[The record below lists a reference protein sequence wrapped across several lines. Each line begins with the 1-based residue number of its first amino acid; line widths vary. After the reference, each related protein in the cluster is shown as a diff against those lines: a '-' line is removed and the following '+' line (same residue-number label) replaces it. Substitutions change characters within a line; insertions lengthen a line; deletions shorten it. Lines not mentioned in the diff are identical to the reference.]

1 MDKVAAQGA
10 IFQVQ
15 TEGAMGGGVHGLDE
29 LRKPGYLLSQ
39 AELSTDTVL
48 GWLGHLEVESWNSSI
63 TFWDEKMITS
73 QAQV

>member
-48 GWLGHLEVESWNSSI
+48 G
-63 TFWDEKMITS
+63 
-73 QAQV
+73 